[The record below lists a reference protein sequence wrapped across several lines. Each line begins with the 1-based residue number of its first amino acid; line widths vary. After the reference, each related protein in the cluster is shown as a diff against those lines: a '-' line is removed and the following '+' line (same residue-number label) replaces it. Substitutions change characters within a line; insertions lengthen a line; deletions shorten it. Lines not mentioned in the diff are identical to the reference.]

1 MKKILLMSAVALS
14 LIGASACSNNSNSTS
29 NSSTKSSKTV
39 QKKHWDKKKDQ
50 KLAKEMDKYGK
61 NKKQTYTKYDGKNK
75 LTTASRIYPDAFKKD
90 TFKLNGKKI
99 SIGWSPQGEYHYDY
113 DVMAI
118 YNHDLTKDGQHRTFL
133 FCWHK
138 QKPIVLVDESSKGNV
153 VNLHVSQD
161 KSLNGSFSNI
171 MNGENI

>member
-75 LTTASRIYPDAFKKD
+75 LTTASRIYPDAFKKI
-90 TFKLNGKKI
+90 LL
-99 SIGWSPQGEYHYDY
+99 S
-113 DVMAI
+113 
-118 YNHDLTKDGQHRTFL
+118 
-133 FCWHK
+133 
-138 QKPIVLVDESSKGNV
+138 
-153 VNLHVSQD
+153 
-161 KSLNGSFSNI
+161 
-171 MNGENI
+171 

>member
-61 NKKQTYTKYDGKNK
+61 NKKQTYTKYDG
-75 LTTASRIYPDAFKKD
+75 LSGCLKKRY
-90 TFKLNGKKI
+90 F
-99 SIGWSPQGEYHYDY
+99 
-113 DVMAI
+113 
-118 YNHDLTKDGQHRTFL
+118 
-133 FCWHK
+133 
-138 QKPIVLVDESSKGNV
+138 
-153 VNLHVSQD
+153 
-161 KSLNGSFSNI
+161 
-171 MNGENI
+171 